1 MEFRRVLFRSVE
13 EVVSAAYGP
22 DVAGRPPDGG
32 ETHRAADRDPDQ
44 FRITRIPLHDR
55 PQRGNRTTGR
65 RAVALRSP
73 LAGDDGDGVPC
84 RVADA
89 LLPPRS
95 WHLAPLI
102 SCGRASY
109 PTLVCRQ
116 IGRASGRARVCKY
129 VSI

>member
-65 RAVALRSP
+65 REVALRSP

-84 RVADA
+84 RVDDA
-89 LLPPRS
+89 LLPRS
-95 WHLAPLI
+95 EEHTSELQSLMRI
-102 SCGRASY
+102 SYA
-109 PTLVCRQ
+109 V
-116 IGRASGRARVCKY
+116 
-129 VSI
+129 

>member
-65 RAVALRSP
+65 REVALRSP
-73 LAGDDGDGVPC
+73 LAGDDRSEERRVGKEGVRPC
-84 RVADA
+84 RSRWS
-89 LLPPRS
+89 PY
-95 WHLAPLI
+95 H
-102 SCGRASY
+102 
-109 PTLVCRQ
+109 
-116 IGRASGRARVCKY
+116 
-129 VSI
+129 